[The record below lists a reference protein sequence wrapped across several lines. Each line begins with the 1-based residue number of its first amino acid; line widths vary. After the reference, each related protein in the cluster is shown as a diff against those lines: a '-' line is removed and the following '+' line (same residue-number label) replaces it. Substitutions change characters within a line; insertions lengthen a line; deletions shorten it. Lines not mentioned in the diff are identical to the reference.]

1 MTGQFRR
8 WDSTEYLKTEEDLA
22 EYLDVCMDV
31 GGGDPEFVA
40 KALATIERARE
51 SHPTF
56 PKEANENLKIRGNQL
71 SHGQTR

>member
-31 GGGDPEFVA
+31 GGRGS
-40 KALATIERARE
+40 R
-51 SHPTF
+51 
-56 PKEANENLKIRGNQL
+56 IRRQGACDN
-71 SHGQTR
+71 